1 MMKLYPPHVH
11 WNPNCLMVKPTP
23 SASQPRLDAFLR
35 IFHLRATAY
44 GNLSQLWHSSWH
56 MVHQNCNV
64 PWATTSDTSAGWW
77 FQPLWKI
84 WVRQLGWLFPIYIY
98 IYGKTH
104 VPNHQSDVFEVKS
117 TIAIHCCRVR
127 ARYAGWFF
135 WIRSIS
141 LQKPLRTSTHKTCH
155 SGFKLQTN
163 HLGS

>member
-1 MMKLYPPHVH
+1 MMKFYPPPHVH

-56 MVHQNCNV
+56 MVHQNCDV

-98 IYGKTH
+98 IWK
-104 VPNHQSDVFEVKS
+104 
-117 TIAIHCCRVR
+117 
-127 ARYAGWFF
+127 
-135 WIRSIS
+135 
-141 LQKPLRTSTHKTCH
+141 HKTCSKPPTRMLVNGWLFIVFTFCSH
-155 SGFKLQTN
+155 TPSLFLIYSWAWNRITGRTVA
-163 HLGS
+163 GDSSPGWGI

>member
-1 MMKLYPPHVH
+1 MMKFYPPPHVH

-56 MVHQNCNV
+56 MVHQNCDV
-64 PWATTSDTSAGWW
+64 PWATTSDTSASWW

-98 IYGKTH
+98 GNIKH
-104 VPNHQSDVFEVKS
+104 VPNHQPECWWMGDFSLSSPSVATLPLFFLDLQLGMKS
-117 TIAIHCCRVR
+117 HHWTYCRWR
-127 ARYAGWFF
+127 
-135 WIRSIS
+135 
-141 LQKPLRTSTHKTCH
+141 
-155 SGFKLQTN
+155 
-163 HLGS
+163 